1 MQYARGLKLQEALV
15 KQRHAG
21 EISDTLLVLQ
31 HAPVITVGKR
41 STTHNILAVPEELNR
56 RGVEV
61 HHTERGGDVTW
72 HGPGQIVLYPIVDVR
87 GLGIGARRYV
97 EGLEDVMISAAAKYG
112 IRAQGRMEGET
123 GVWVGKRKIGAVG
136 VRISKGISSHGLAF
150 NVNPDLSYFDL
161 IVPCGIGDKD
171 VTSMEKELGN
181 SPSNDEVA
189 QALAAAYTA
198 TFDCSLVEVNNEK

>member
-1 MQYARGLKLQEALV
+1 MRVPLSIRYFGGLVQYARGLKLQEALV

-41 STTHNILAVPEELNR
+41 PTTHNILAVPEELDR

-61 HHTERGGDVTW
+61 HRTERGGDVTW

-112 IRAQGRMEGET
+112 IHAQGRMVGET
-123 GVWVGKRKIGAVG
+123 GVWVGKRKI
-136 VRISKGISSHGLAF
+136 
-150 NVNPDLSYFDL
+150 
-161 IVPCGIGDKD
+161 
-171 VTSMEKELGN
+171 
-181 SPSNDEVA
+181 
-189 QALAAAYTA
+189 
-198 TFDCSLVEVNNEK
+198 